1 MHLVT
6 GAGGFLG
13 RALVR
18 ALRAA
23 GEEVLA
29 PAHDIRDRAAW
40 LATLRAARPAV
51 IHHLAGQSRPPLAF
65 PEARDTF
72 SVNVLGTVALL
83 EAARDAGADPL
94 VLVASSGTAYGP
106 AAHALREEEALRP
119 ATPYAASKAAQDL
132 AAAAFGPAVRVVRA
146 RIFTTIGPGKPGD
159 VCTDFARRVRAIAAT
174 GARQGVLRTGNLQ
187 ARRALLDLE
196 DAVAAW
202 LLLARHGAPGE
213 AYNISA
219 AHPVA
224 MSALLPHLE
233 EASGIALRAEP
244 DPALFRP
251 ADESLLWGD
260 TARLRAATG
269 WAPRIPLAESVR
281 RIYANPPGA

>member
-23 GEEVLA
+23 GEPVLA

-40 LATLRAARPAV
+40 LATIRAARPAV

-65 PEARDTF
+65 PEARETF

-83 EAARDAGADPL
+83 EAARDAGTDPL

-106 AAHALREEEALRP
+106 APHALTEEEALRP

-132 AAAAFGPAVRVVRA
+132 AAASFGPALRVVRV
-146 RIFTTIGPGKPGD
+146 RLFTTIGPGKPGD
-159 VCTDFARRVRAIAAT
+159 VATDFARRVRAIAAS
-174 GARQGVLRTGNLQ
+174 GASAGVLRTGNLET
-187 ARRALLDLE
+187 RRALLDVE
-196 DAVAAW
+196 DAIAAW
-202 LLLARHGAPGE
+202 ILLARHGMPGA
-213 AYNISA
+213 AYNLSA
-219 AHPVA
+219 AAPVA
-224 MSALLPHLE
+224 ISALLPHFAA
-233 EASGIALRAEP
+233 ASGLTLRAEP

-251 ADESLLWGD
+251 ADEALLWGD
-260 TARLRAATG
+260 TSRLRAATG

-281 RIYANPPGA
+281 RIYANPTGA